1 MILGALGLG
10 WISRKFTGGKIMIL
24 SIAWITLFF
33 FPLAFSTNVAYLA
46 VMLFLSTL
54 PLVAVNSI
62 IGAFSALLIPN
73 RLRGRIVAVE
83 GLIFAAVSSL
93 ANILGGYM
101 LQYWGYQVTLFIGS
115 FVMLASLVLCI
126 LSRDI
131 RSIPLQNGFDSI
143 QPIEIA

>member
-1 MILGALGLG
+1 
-10 WISRKFTGGKIMIL
+10 
-24 SIAWITLFF
+24 
-33 FPLAFSTNVAYLA
+33 
-46 VMLFLSTL
+46 MLFLSTL

-73 RLRGRIVAVE
+73 RLRGKIVAVE

-101 LQYWGYQVTLFIGS
+101 LQYRGYQVTLFIGS

-131 RSIPLQNGFDSI
+131 RSIPLQNEFDSI